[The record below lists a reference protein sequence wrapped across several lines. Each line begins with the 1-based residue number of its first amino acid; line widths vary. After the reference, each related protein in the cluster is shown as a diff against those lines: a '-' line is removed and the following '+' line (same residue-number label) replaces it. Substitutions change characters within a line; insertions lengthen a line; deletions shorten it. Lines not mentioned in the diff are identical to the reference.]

1 MNQMT
6 HIASVDLVV
15 ESTPLSFEDRQEIS
29 DVIAHYKKTGEIIK
43 INAKP
48 SRKKQLNAVVSKAK
62 LKKS

>member
-1 MNQMT
+1 MNQILK
-6 HIASVDLVV
+6 IASVDLVV

-48 SRKKQLNAVVSKAK
+48 LRKKQIKVVKSKAK
-62 LKKS
+62 EKKA